1 MPSFFPLH
9 PPGFL
14 PQRMRHGHR
23 QGVRPPPRAP
33 MILEKGLPGRCQKC
47 QKAMGR
53 FPASMR
59 ASRSGRVRARRR
71 RVPGLELRSLPG
83 FLSKSVLLTLIDS
96 LFLSPPRFT
105 NSGSSGSAWRRA
117 RSTALPMSGT
127 PTLPDLKSAS
137 GISNPGNPL
146 PLLEGMHCRPHPQ
159 IGIVTV
165 ILRHGRLEVAIVDA
179 AHRLGQP

>member
-33 MILEKGLPGRCQKC
+33 LILEKGLTGRCQKC

-59 ASRSGRVRARRR
+59 ANRSGRVRARRR

-117 RSTALPMSGT
+117 RSTALPMSGAPHPSGSQIRFRDFKAGET
-127 PTLPDLKSAS
+127 RSPPGRRTLPTTPANRHRD
-137 GISNPGNPL
+137 G
-146 PLLEGMHCRPHPQ
+146 HPPPRQ
-159 IGIVTV
+159 T
-165 ILRHGRLEVAIVDA
+165 
-179 AHRLGQP
+179 